1 MEIALCA
8 RCYRVR
14 RRGATRQPDE
24 GCPEIYVRLSPSC
37 VNRRARYRH
46 CVYRI
51 PTVRLRLS
59 PVDHTR
65 AAMG

>member
-1 MEIALCA
+1 ML
-8 RCYRVR
+8 
-14 RRGATRQPDE
+14 GATAYAGVARRDNRMRDVRK
-24 GCPEIYVRLSPSC
+24 CPVVA

>member
-24 GCPEIYVRLSPSC
+24 GCPEMSGSVRQPRTGARGTAIAYTASLLYVY
-37 VNRRARYRH
+37 V
-46 CVYRI
+46 
-51 PTVRLRLS
+51 
-59 PVDHTR
+59 
-65 AAMG
+65 

>member
-24 GCPEIYVRLSPSC
+24 GCPEMSGCL
-37 VNRRARYRH
+37 NRRRRGTAIAYTASLLY
-46 CVYRI
+46 VY
-51 PTVRLRLS
+51 V
-59 PVDHTR
+59 
-65 AAMG
+65 

>member
-24 GCPEIYVRLSPSC
+24 GCPEMSGRSVKTGARGTAIAYTASLLYVY
-37 VNRRARYRH
+37 V
-46 CVYRI
+46 
-51 PTVRLRLS
+51 
-59 PVDHTR
+59 
-65 AAMG
+65 

>member
-24 GCPEIYVRLSPSC
+24 GCPEMSGCPSTGARGTAIAYTASLLYVY
-37 VNRRARYRH
+37 V
-46 CVYRI
+46 
-51 PTVRLRLS
+51 
-59 PVDHTR
+59 
-65 AAMG
+65 

>member
-24 GCPEIYVRLSPSC
+24 GWVRKCPVGPSTGARGTAIAYTASLLYVY
-37 VNRRARYRH
+37 V
-46 CVYRI
+46 
-51 PTVRLRLS
+51 
-59 PVDHTR
+59 
-65 AAMG
+65 

>member
-24 GCPEIYVRLSPSC
+24 GCPEMSGRS

>member
-24 GCPEIYVRLSPSC
+24 GCPEMLRLSPSTG
-37 VNRRARYRH
+37 ARGTAIAYTASLLY
-46 CVYRI
+46 VY
-51 PTVRLRLS
+51 V
-59 PVDHTR
+59 
-65 AAMG
+65 

>member
-24 GCPEIYVRLSPSC
+24 GCPEMSALSVTTGARGTAIAYTASLLYVY
-37 VNRRARYRH
+37 V
-46 CVYRI
+46 
-51 PTVRLRLS
+51 
-59 PVDHTR
+59 
-65 AAMG
+65 

>member
-24 GCPEIYVRLSPSC
+24 GCPEMSGCPMSVTTGARGTAIAYTASLLYVY
-37 VNRRARYRH
+37 V
-46 CVYRI
+46 
-51 PTVRLRLS
+51 
-59 PVDHTR
+59 
-65 AAMG
+65 

>member
-24 GCPEIYVRLSPSC
+24 GCPVVSTGARGTAIAYTASLLYVY
-37 VNRRARYRH
+37 V
-46 CVYRI
+46 
-51 PTVRLRLS
+51 
-59 PVDHTR
+59 
-65 AAMG
+65 